1 VTARSQRKN
10 QGGGALARLV
20 RTMLLRHR
28 WVQFVAHDS
37 RLRFESLN
45 HATGDT
51 INPQR
56 PIAADDNAL
65 ILLPL

>member
-1 VTARSQRKN
+1 
-10 QGGGALARLV
+10 
-20 RTMLLRHR
+20 
-28 WVQFVAHDS
+28 
-37 RLRFESLN
+37 LN